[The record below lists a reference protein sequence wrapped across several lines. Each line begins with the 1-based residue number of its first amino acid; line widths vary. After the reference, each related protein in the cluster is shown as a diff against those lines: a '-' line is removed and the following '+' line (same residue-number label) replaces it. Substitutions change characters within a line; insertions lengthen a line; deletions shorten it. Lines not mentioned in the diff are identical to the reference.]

1 MNEIMCKATPYSTD
15 IIRKNNDLIQKSRFS
30 LTAQQQKV
38 VLYLIS
44 QIKPYDDDFK
54 LYRFS
59 IKEFCEICHI
69 DCKSGKNYSDLKD
82 AIKRIADKSIW
93 IKQTNTG
100 KQTLVRWIEKPFI
113 DDNSGVI
120 ELRLDADLKPY
131 LLHLTG
137 NYTEY
142 EWIWIAQFESKY
154 SIRLYEFLQSIHYS
168 RLGTYERTFELDEIR
183 SILDAENYTTFA
195 DFSRRV
201 LVPATTEVSK
211 YSDKEVGFER
221 VYTGRKVTG
230 ITFKVKTKD
239 VTDQMQTILS
249 AEGSC
254 PNSEAGPEDAAM
266 ENTGETL

>member
-1 MNEIMCKATPYSTD
+1 MNKLMCAATSCSTD

-30 LTAQQQKV
+30 LTTQQQKV

-59 IKEFCEICHI
+59 IKDFCEICHI
-69 DCKSGKNYSDLKD
+69 DPKSGKNYSDLKN

-93 IKQTNTG
+93 IKQTDTG

-131 LLHLTG
+131 LLHLTD

-154 SIRLYEFLQSIHYS
+154 SIRLYEFLQSINDAQCGY
-168 RLGTYERTFELDEIR
+168 YERTLELSELR
-183 SILDAENYTTFA
+183 RVLDAENYTIFA
-195 DFSRRV
+195 DLYRRV
-201 LVPATTEVSK
+201 LVPATTEVTK
-211 YSDKEVGFER
+211 YSDKEVRMER
-221 VYTGRKVTG
+221 VYTGRRVTG
-230 ITFKVKTKD
+230 ITFKVRSKENMGRLNGIHTTEAVFNAERPEAD
-239 VTDQMQTILS
+239 TIS
-249 AEGSC
+249 
-254 PNSEAGPEDAAM
+254 
-266 ENTGETL
+266 

>member
-1 MNEIMCKATPYSTD
+1 MNELMCKSMPYSTD

-30 LTAQQQKV
+30 LSTQQQKV

-44 QIKPYDDDFK
+44 QIKPSDDDFK

-59 IKEFCEICHI
+59 IKEFCEVCHI
-69 DCKSGKNYSDLKD
+69 DSKSGKNYSDLKY

-93 IKQTNTG
+93 IKQTDTG

-131 LLHLTG
+131 LLHLTD

-142 EWIWIAQFESKY
+142 EWICIARFESKY
-154 SIRLYEFLQSIHYS
+154 SIRLYEFLQSINYS
-168 RLGTYERTFELDEIR
+168 KLEYYERTFELAELR
-183 SILDAENYTTFA
+183 TILDAENYTTFA
-195 DFSRRV
+195 DLYRRV
-201 LVPATTEVSK
+201 LVPATTEVTK
-211 YSDKEVGFER
+211 YSDKEVHLER

-230 ITFKVKTKD
+230 ITFKVKAKEM
-239 VTDQMQTILS
+239 DQVEMLPS
-249 AEGSC
+249 AE
-254 PNSEAGPEDAAM
+254 ADVA
-266 ENTGETL
+266 L